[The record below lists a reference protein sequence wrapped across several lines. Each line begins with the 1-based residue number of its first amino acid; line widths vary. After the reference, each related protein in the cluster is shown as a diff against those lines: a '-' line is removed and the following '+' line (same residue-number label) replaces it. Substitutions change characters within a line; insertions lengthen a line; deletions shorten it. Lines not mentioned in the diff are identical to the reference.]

1 MAVERRVTDVN
12 AVRRGAQHALPHRAQ
27 ARHPLPRP
35 APRCADGLLLSQ
47 TAGNV
52 REQGAG
58 AGSRKGSVILV
69 RVAAVSLKQRGAR
82 GVGGYTGQKS
92 QRGHARRGHARRGG
106 STRPRGVLA
115 CARQR
120 GEAERRGGEARRS
133 GEAERRGGEARR
145 RGEAERRGGEA
156 RRRGEAERRGGEA
169 RRRGEAERRGGEAR
183 RRGEADEAGTRLT
196 SQRGATTAAGQA
208 CGVETPARAAL
219 AVAGAPWVLARR
231 SPRSAHCRA
240 RFHKGSSVTLPHLK
254 PMFFRLST
262 PFRLST
268 SLRLSAAFRLAAPVA
283 HMLLRAPLHR
293 SRSAL
298 IPSLSPSSPA
308 ASHGPV
314 ARCSQ
319 RSLATTATGHSA
331 AASSRRRAAACALR
345 TARATC
351 PLYDCGLA
359 PLPAPDAT
367 ASLAPLALSPRR
379 VARTLSAAGT
389 GGEGVVRGNG
399 GAREGS
405 AAMLASGAWGESHK
419 GQRGF
424 GGGALPRATTAEGAV
439 LRGEEA
445 GGASGMGTVRGMGAP
460 GATGARGG
468 ADEPARQGVVAQA
481 RWGGV
486 EGAAAGGRA
495 VVLWDLDNVQPE
507 RMEPFDAATRLT
519 DLAASFGS
527 PVDVLA
533 YANRHAFDHVPA
545 WVREQRRERREAERM
560 AARGESEE
568 REVRCELC
576 GRRCSGA
583 AALRK
588 HFVSLHQREHEKRM
602 QHLNHASPK
611 CALAH
616 SLPSTPRAHTCAH
629 LVSLAHVRPNSLIAF
644 PPPSAPLRSP
654 RPHRATA
661 LSCPL
666 PLAPSHPCHYLTSV
680 LLPAPPMPCVQA
692 EAAAEGGVSGQAAA
706 AADEALKRDLAAAV
720 RSGQVGAVLL
730 VSDDRGYS
738 RALGAAAAAGLTTV
752 AVGIN
757 GSLQPSS
764 PSLPPCPTT
773 PHPLYHCSLLLSVR
787 CLAASPAAPP
797 HTILHRTL
805 APLLRLPRIPA
816 CAPTSRYP
824 CPDPPC
830 PIPPRV
836 HVPCPQPAVHR
847 WFWWGD
853 VLSGRAVALARGEA
867 EGVAGWGGGDG
878 WHEAEEG
885 SMVGG
890 QAWGDEESGAAVR
903 ERGEGGS
910 GVSSGATGALLEVE
924 EVGRRGVAMEGQEDR
939 WSHGDVDTG
948 QGEGRYGVRGVGGG
962 VEDEGGEWDDGEE
975 WMEEEWDE
983 DEWES
988 EEEEDDRD
996 DSDEVSRCWEEGL
1009 FSSGVWRHWQ
1019 GGTATRC
1026 PVTPP
1031 LSHCKAQAGAARP
1044 LQEACMQAV

>member
-1 MAVERRVTDVN
+1 
-12 AVRRGAQHALPHRAQ
+12 
-27 ARHPLPRP
+27 
-35 APRCADGLLLSQ
+35 
-47 TAGNV
+47 
-52 REQGAG
+52 
-58 AGSRKGSVILV
+58 
-69 RVAAVSLKQRGAR
+69 
-82 GVGGYTGQKS
+82 
-92 QRGHARRGHARRGG
+92 
-106 STRPRGVLA
+106 
-115 CARQR
+115 
-120 GEAERRGGEARRS
+120 
-133 GEAERRGGEARR
+133 
-145 RGEAERRGGEA
+145 
-156 RRRGEAERRGGEA
+156 
-169 RRRGEAERRGGEAR
+169 
-183 RRGEADEAGTRLT
+183 
-196 SQRGATTAAGQA
+196 
-208 CGVETPARAAL
+208 
-219 AVAGAPWVLARR
+219 
-231 SPRSAHCRA
+231 
-240 RFHKGSSVTLPHLK
+240 
-254 PMFFRLST
+254 MFFRLST
-262 PFRLST
+262 PLRLST
-268 SLRLSAAFRLAAPVA
+268 SLRLYAPFRLAAPVA
-283 HMLLRAPLHR
+283 HMILRAPLHR

-298 IPSLSPSSPA
+298 IPSLYPSSPA

-314 ARCSQ
+314 ARSSQ

-345 TARATC
+345 TARAPAAPC
-351 PLYDCGLA
+351 PLYYCGLA

-389 GGEGVVRGNG
+389 DGEGVVRGDG
-399 GAREGS
+399 GARGGS
-405 AAMLASGAWGESHK
+405 AAMLASGAWGESQK

-468 ADEPARQGVVAQA
+468 ADEAARQGGVAQA

-486 EGAAAGGRA
+486 EEAAAGGGRA

-545 WVREQRRERREAERM
+545 WVRDQRRERRDAERM
-560 AARGESEE
+560 AARGEAEE
-568 REVRCELC
+568 QTVRCELC

-611 CALAH
+611 RKRRLREVYRGKQQRYQQA
-616 SLPSTPRAHTCAH
+616 
-629 LVSLAHVRPNSLIAF
+629 VRG
-644 PPPSAPLRSP
+644 
-654 RPHRATA
+654 
-661 LSCPL
+661 
-666 PLAPSHPCHYLTSV
+666 V
-680 LLPAPPMPCVQA
+680 LLPRRGYGLMPELRRA
-692 EAAAEGGVSGQAAA
+692 GVVVRLVSQQSQ

-757 GSLQPSS
+757 GSLQP
-764 PSLPPCPTT
+764 
-773 PHPLYHCSLLLSVR
+773 
-787 CLAASPAAPP
+787 
-797 HTILHRTL
+797 
-805 APLLRLPRIPA
+805 
-816 CAPTSRYP
+816 
-824 CPDPPC
+824 
-830 PIPPRV
+830 
-836 HVPCPQPAVHR
+836 AVHR

-867 EGVAGWGGGDG
+867 EGMAGWGGGDG
-878 WHEAEEG
+878 RDEEEG
-885 SMVGG
+885 GRRMEGH
-890 QAWGDEESGAAVR
+890 AWGDDEGGAAVR

-910 GVSSGATGALLEVE
+910 GVGSGARGALLEVE
-924 EVGRRGVAMEGQEDR
+924 DVGRRGVAMEGQEDR
-939 WSHGDVDTG
+939 WTHGDVHGG
-948 QGEGRYGVRGVGGG
+948 QGEGRYGVRGAAGG

-996 DSDEVSRCWEEGL
+996 DSDEG
-1009 FSSGVWRHWQ
+1009 FSHRVF
-1019 GGTATRC
+1019 GG
-1026 PVTPP
+1026 
-1031 LSHCKAQAGAARP
+1031 AGKVARP
-1044 LQEACMQAV
+1044 HAAP